1 MRIYSLQEAQEEKDL
16 ETSRIWVGNNRLS
29 KKGNEHIVFQHK
41 CHSNINIFLSN
52 WHFFFKPYSAV
63 GKLIRSNH
71 ILCSKNSCIL
81 LRTLVACGQK
91 IDHQEKQGFPFALK
105 KNISELSILSIYMHS
120 SKNMKCHEVLSNIQW
135 KSIVDRVKGRWKGK
149 KEGGRKGK
157 GKKEII
163 SACLEE
169 SLNSSI

>member
-1 MRIYSLQEAQEEKDL
+1 MRIYSLQEAQGKKDF

-91 IDHQEKQGFPFALK
+91 IRLY
-105 KNISELSILSIYMHS
+105 LSICFAFSIAFNKGFYAACNLSYWGYHWLNILIMASNANYFYF
-120 SKNMKCHEVLSNIQW
+120 VLFLGMSCYNNPCN
-135 KSIVDRVKGRWKGK
+135 STR
-149 KEGGRKGK
+149 
-157 GKKEII
+157 
-163 SACLEE
+163 E
-169 SLNSSI
+169 SL

>member
-91 IDHQEKQGFPFALK
+91 IRLY
-105 KNISELSILSIYMHS
+105 LSISFAFSIAFNKGFYAECNLSYWGYHWLNILIMASNANYFYF
-120 SKNMKCHEVLSNIQW
+120 VLFLCMSCYNNP
-135 KSIVDRVKGRWKGK
+135 
-149 KEGGRKGK
+149 
-157 GKKEII
+157 
-163 SACLEE
+163 C
-169 SLNSSI
+169 NSTSENL